1 MKKRQKWLKQTL
13 QSVGSTVRRT
23 NSQVLAGTMSAA
35 KNRESVKAGM
45 TRVPPIAEEH
55 VAFAAELA
63 DCARTVLREHDAVR
77 VDVSVKPDR
86 SLVTVMDMLIEDRLR
101 SMISARYPSHGIIG
115 EERDWVRPGSEHVWV
130 LDPIDGTT
138 AFIAGMPVYGTLIAL
153 AVGGIPRLG
162 IIDIPAIDSR
172 WIGAD
177 GRRTTRNGAPVRV
190 RPCST
195 LAQAIMTNSNQ
206 DYLAVHER
214 PALDRLRLATS
225 ARVYGGAS
233 LNYGL
238 LADGRTDLALDGGQ
252 KVFDFAPFRP
262 IVEGAGGIV
271 TDWAGEPLTL
281 ESSGQLLGAG
291 DARIHGQALE
301 LVADLRS
308 GVDLLVHPQA

>member
-1 MKKRQKWLKQTL
+1 MT
-13 QSVGSTVRRT
+13 
-23 NSQVLAGTMSAA
+23 SAA
-35 KNRESVKAGM
+35 LIEDK
-45 TRVPPIAEEH
+45 H

-63 DCARTVLREHDAVR
+63 DVARAVLKENRMSR
-77 VDVSVKPDR
+77 VDVSVKADR
-86 SLVTVMDMLIEDRLR
+86 SLVTAMDILIEDRLR
-101 SMISARYPSHGIIG
+101 GMISSRYPSHGIIG

-153 AVGGIPRLG
+153 AIGGVPRLG

-172 WIGAD
+172 WIGAE
-177 GRRTTRNGAPVRV
+177 GRRTTRNGQRVGVRS
-190 RPCST
+190 CSS
-195 LAQAIMTNSNQ
+195 LGEAIMTNSNQ
-206 DYLAVHER
+206 DYLAQNER
-214 PALDRLRLATS
+214 PALDRLRAATS

-271 TDWAGEPLTL
+271 TDWAGAPLTL

-291 DARIHGQALE
+291 DARVHAQALD
-301 LVADLRS
+301 LVKDMKS
-308 GVDLLVHPQA
+308 GSAVSANA

>member
-1 MKKRQKWLKQTL
+1 MGIAGAMAAVLKR
-13 QSVGSTVRRT
+13 
-23 NSQVLAGTMSAA
+23 
-35 KNRESVKAGM
+35 RESVEQRM
-45 TRVPPIAEEH
+45 TSAAPIDDQH
-55 VAFAAELA
+55 VAFAVELA
-63 DCARTVLREHDAVR
+63 DVARTVLRENDMAR

-86 SLVTVMDMLIEDRLR
+86 SLVTAMDILIEDRLR
-101 SMISARYPSHGIIG
+101 ALISARYPSHGIIG

-153 AVGGIPRLG
+153 AVGGVPRLG

-172 WIGAD
+172 WVGAE
-177 GRRTTRNGAPVRV
+177 GRQTTRNGRPVRV
-190 RPCST
+190 RSCPS

-206 DYLAVHER
+206 DYLALAER
-214 PALDRLRLATS
+214 PALDRLRAATS

-238 LADGRTDLALDGGQ
+238 LSDGRTDLALDGGQ

-271 TDWAGEPLTL
+271 TDWAGAPLTL

-291 DARIHGQALE
+291 DAKVHRQAL
-301 LVADLRS
+301 DLIT
-308 GVDLLVHPQA
+308 DLKAVKASA

>member
-1 MKKRQKWLKQTL
+1 
-13 QSVGSTVRRT
+13 
-23 NSQVLAGTMSAA
+23 MSAA
-35 KNRESVKAGM
+35 ESRESIDARM
-45 TRVPPIAEEH
+45 TSSTLIEDQH
-55 VAFAAELA
+55 VAFAAEMA
-63 DCARTVLREHDAVR
+63 DVARAVLRENEAVR
-77 VDVSVKPDR
+77 FDVSVKPDH
-86 SLVTVMDMLIEDRLR
+86 SLVTAMDMLIEDRLR
-101 SMISARYPSHGIIG
+101 SMITARYPAHGIIG
-115 EERDWVRPGSEHVWV
+115 EEREWVRARSEHVWV

-153 AVGGIPRLG
+153 AVGGIPRIG

-177 GRRTTRNGAPVRV
+177 GRRTTRNGTPVSV
-190 RPCST
+190 RSCPS

-206 DYLAVHER
+206 DYLAAHER
-214 PALDRLRLATS
+214 PVLDRLRSATS
-225 ARVYGGAS
+225 ARVYGGAC

-238 LADGRTDLALDGGQ
+238 LADGRTDLALDSGQ

-291 DARIHGQALE
+291 DASIHRQALE
-301 LVADLRS
+301 LIADLSPVADLLAR
-308 GVDLLVHPQA
+308 PQD

>member
-1 MKKRQKWLKQTL
+1 M
-13 QSVGSTVRRT
+13 
-23 NSQVLAGTMSAA
+23 AA
-35 KNRESVKAGM
+35 AWSRESVEERM
-45 TRVPPIAEEH
+45 TSAAIIQDEH
-55 VAFAAELA
+55 VAFAVELA
-63 DCARTVLREHDAVR
+63 DVARAVLRENDVAR
-77 VDVSVKPDR
+77 INVSVKPDR
-86 SLVTVMDMLIEDRLR
+86 SLVTAMDILIEDRLR
-101 SMISARYPSHGIIG
+101 AMIAARYSSHGIIG

-153 AVGGIPRLG
+153 AVGGVPRLG

-172 WIGAD
+172 WIGAE
-177 GRRTTRNGAPVRV
+177 GRQTTRNGTPVRV
-190 RPCST
+190 RSCPS

-206 DYLAVHER
+206 DYLAPSER
-214 PALDRLRLATS
+214 PALDRLRAVTS

-238 LADGRTDLALDGGQ
+238 LSDGRTDLALDGGQ

-271 TDWAGEPLTL
+271 TDWAGAPLTL

-291 DARIHGQALE
+291 DAEVHRQALD
-301 LVADLRS
+301 LITDLRTAPTVTAS
-308 GVDLLVHPQA
+308 A

>member
-1 MKKRQKWLKQTL
+1 M
-13 QSVGSTVRRT
+13 
-23 NSQVLAGTMSAA
+23 AA
-35 KNRESVKAGM
+35 ALGRESVEERM
-45 TRVPPIAEEH
+45 TSAAIILDEH
-55 VAFAAELA
+55 VAFAVELA
-63 DCARTVLREHDAVR
+63 DIARAVLRENDVAR
-77 VDVSVKPDR
+77 IDVSVKPDR
-86 SLVTVMDMLIEDRLR
+86 SLVTAMDILIEDRLR
-101 SMISARYPSHGIIG
+101 AMIAARYSLHGIIG

-153 AVGGIPRLG
+153 AVGGVPRLG

-172 WIGAD
+172 WIGAE
-177 GRRTTRNGAPVRV
+177 GRQTTRNGTPVRV
-190 RPCST
+190 RSCPS

-206 DYLAVHER
+206 DYLAPSER
-214 PALDRLRLATS
+214 PALDRLRAATS

-238 LADGRTDLALDGGQ
+238 LSDGRTDLALDGGQ

-271 TDWAGEPLTL
+271 TDWAGAPLTL

-291 DARIHGQALE
+291 DVKVHRQALD
-301 LVADLRS
+301 LITDLRIAPTVTAS
-308 GVDLLVHPQA
+308 A

>member
-1 MKKRQKWLKQTL
+1 MT
-13 QSVGSTVRRT
+13 
-23 NSQVLAGTMSAA
+23 SAA
-35 KNRESVKAGM
+35 LIEDK
-45 TRVPPIAEEH
+45 H
-55 VAFAAELA
+55 VAFAVELA
-63 DCARTVLREHDAVR
+63 DIARAVLRENRLAR
-77 VDVSVKPDR
+77 VDVSVKADR
-86 SLVTVMDMLIEDRLR
+86 SLVTAMDILIEDRLR
-101 SMISARYPSHGIIG
+101 GMISARYPSHGIIG

-153 AVGGIPRLG
+153 AVGGVPRLG

-172 WIGAD
+172 WIGAE
-177 GRRTTRNGAPVRV
+177 GRRTTRNGQEVSVRSC
-190 RPCST
+190 PS
-195 LAQAIMTNSNQ
+195 LAEAIMTNSNQ
-206 DYLAVHER
+206 DYLAQNER
-214 PALDRLRLATS
+214 PALDRLRAATS

-271 TDWAGEPLTL
+271 TDWAGAPLTL

-291 DARIHGQALE
+291 DARVHAQALD
-301 LVADLRS
+301 LVKDMKS
-308 GVDLLVHPQA
+308 GSAVSANA

>member
-1 MKKRQKWLKQTL
+1 M
-13 QSVGSTVRRT
+13 
-23 NSQVLAGTMSAA
+23 AA
-35 KNRESVKAGM
+35 ADKRESVKQRM
-45 TRVPPIAEEH
+45 TSAALIEDKH
-55 VAFAAELA
+55 VAFAVELA
-63 DCARTVLREHDAVR
+63 DVARAVLRENRLAR
-77 VDVSVKPDR
+77 VDVSVKADR
-86 SLVTVMDMLIEDRLR
+86 SLVTAMDILIEDRLR
-101 SMISARYPSHGIIG
+101 SMIAARYPSHGIIG

-153 AVGGIPRLG
+153 AIGGVPHLG

-172 WIGAD
+172 WIGAE
-177 GRRTTRNGAPVRV
+177 GRRTTRNGQKVSVRSC
-190 RPCST
+190 PS
-195 LAQAIMTNSNQ
+195 LAEAIMTNSNQ
-206 DYLAVHER
+206 DYLAQNER
-214 PALDRLRLATS
+214 PALDRLRAATS

-271 TDWAGEPLTL
+271 TDWSGAPLTL

-291 DARIHGQALE
+291 DARVHAQALD
-301 LVADLRS
+301 LVKDMKS
-308 GVDLLVHPQA
+308 GSAVSANA

>member
-1 MKKRQKWLKQTL
+1 MI
-13 QSVGSTVRRT
+13 
-23 NSQVLAGTMSAA
+23 NAA
-35 KNRESVKAGM
+35 
-45 TRVPPIAEEH
+45 PIADQH
-55 VAFAAELA
+55 VAFAVELA
-63 DCARTVLREHDAVR
+63 EVARAVLRENDLAR

-86 SLVTVMDMLIEDRLR
+86 SLVTAMDILIEDRLR
-101 SMISARYPSHGIIG
+101 MMISARYPSHGIIG

-153 AVGGIPRLG
+153 AVGGVPRLG
-162 IIDIPAIDSR
+162 VIDIPAIDSR
-172 WIGAD
+172 WVGAE
-177 GRRTTRNGAPVRV
+177 GRPTTRNGTPVRV
-190 RPCST
+190 RSCPT

-206 DYLAVHER
+206 DYLAVSER
-214 PALDRLRLATS
+214 PALDRLRAVTS

-271 TDWAGEPLTL
+271 TDWAGQQLTL

-291 DARIHGQALE
+291 DATVHRQAL
-301 LVADLRS
+301 DLIK
-308 GVDLLVHPQA
+308 DLKAQPAVSVRA

>member
-1 MKKRQKWLKQTL
+1 
-13 QSVGSTVRRT
+13 
-23 NSQVLAGTMSAA
+23 MSAA
-35 KNRESVKAGM
+35 KNRESVDARMSSTPLIEGQY
-45 TRVPPIAEEH
+45 

-63 DCARTVLREHDAVR
+63 DVARAVLRENGAVR
-77 VDVSVKPDR
+77 FDASVKPDR
-86 SLVTVMDMLIEDRLR
+86 SLVTAMDMLIEDRLR
-101 SMISARYPSHGIIG
+101 SMITTRYPAHGIIG
-115 EERDWVRPGSEHVWV
+115 EEREWVRPGSEYVWV

-153 AVGGIPRLG
+153 AVAGIPRIG

-177 GRRTTRNGAPVRV
+177 GRQTTRNGAPVSV
-190 RPCST
+190 RNCPS

-206 DYLAVHER
+206 DYLAAHER
-214 PALDRLRLATS
+214 PALDRLRSVTS

-271 TDWAGEPLTL
+271 TDWFGEPLTL

-291 DARIHGQALE
+291 DARIHRQALE
-301 LVADLRS
+301 IIADLRPAA
-308 GVDLLVHPQA
+308 DLLAGPRD